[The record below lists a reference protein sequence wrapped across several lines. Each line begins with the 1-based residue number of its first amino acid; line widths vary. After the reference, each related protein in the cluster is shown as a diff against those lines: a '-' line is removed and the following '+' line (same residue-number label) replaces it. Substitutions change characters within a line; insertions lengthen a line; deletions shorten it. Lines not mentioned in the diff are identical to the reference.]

1 MFKKTV
7 KFILMRNLYYS
18 HFKAGE
24 RLAFAKFIFNQGRK
38 KNLQISFCNP
48 LNSSETLTN
57 KGFHYRRKRK
67 RVDVEIHFLYLS
79 HD

>member
-24 RLAFAKFIFNQGRK
+24 RLAFAKFILTEIEK
-38 KNLQISFCNP
+38 KFC
-48 LNSSETLTN
+48 
-57 KGFHYRRKRK
+57 KYVF
-67 RVDVEIHFLYLS
+67 VS
-79 HD
+79 HN